1 MEDPSLQLKY
11 VSCMIKNNHMP
22 DEIAKTVSFWFY
34 SISSLGKY
42 ARKSILAIL
51 EHNSNILHYLYGFY
65 FFLQCGEHYNIDHM
79 PILNCAKGKKG
90 SQLLKKHGEKTNA
103 LNPPVSFIPTI
114 EINGSQDL
122 VPLSKILKDLKQ
134 SVCNLFKTRPVG
146 CDN

>member
-1 MEDPSLQLKY
+1 
-11 VSCMIKNNHMP
+11 
-22 DEIAKTVSFWFY
+22 
-34 SISSLGKY
+34 
-42 ARKSILAIL
+42 
-51 EHNSNILHYLYGFY
+51 
-65 FFLQCGEHYNIDHM
+65 M